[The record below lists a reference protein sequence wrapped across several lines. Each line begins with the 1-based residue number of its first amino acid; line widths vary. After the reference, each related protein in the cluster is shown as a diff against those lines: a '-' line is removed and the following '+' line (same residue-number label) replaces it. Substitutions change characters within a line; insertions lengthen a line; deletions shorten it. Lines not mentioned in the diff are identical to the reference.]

1 MLTGNKEKKEP
12 ILVDVPFGK
21 HKEQDEGAG

>member
-1 MLTGNKEKKEP
+1 MLTGNTEKAEP

-21 HKEQDEGAG
+21 CKEQDEGAG